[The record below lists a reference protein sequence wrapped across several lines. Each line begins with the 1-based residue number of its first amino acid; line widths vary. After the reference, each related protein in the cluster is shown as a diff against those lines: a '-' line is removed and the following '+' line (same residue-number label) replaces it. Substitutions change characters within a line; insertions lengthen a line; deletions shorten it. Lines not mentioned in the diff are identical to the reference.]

1 MNIWEDPVVQ
11 SDILDYLEQKQLL
24 ASFTSMGGVAL
35 REGAQCHCSLPEH
48 EGNEVIVLC
57 QFDFEE
63 LVPFGAAG
71 DQRLRQQGQAHVR
84 LDANGQV
91 SDAWLCR
98 PGSC

>member
-11 SDILDYLEQKQLL
+11 SGILDYLEQKQLL

-48 EGNEVIVLC
+48 VGNEVIVLC